1 MIPFSGVNGE
11 MATVLEMLGDW
22 DRVLNTD
29 LDRMQRAGRHQET
42 SLECSPEAYLPV
54 LSIEVFGELLG
65 CFLAPWLRITSG
77 LLIAEVASVL
87 VPLFIV
93 RSSMSAI
100 SVRVAV
106 VLII

>member
-1 MIPFSGVNGE
+1 MIPLSGVNGE

-22 DRVLNTD
+22 DRVLDTS
-29 LDRMQRAGRHQET
+29 LDRMQWAGRHQET
-42 SLECSPEAYLPV
+42 SLEYVPGGYLPV

-65 CFLAPWLRITSG
+65 RFLAPWLRITSG
-77 LLIAEVASVL
+77 LLIAEVASVF
-87 VPLFIV
+87 VPLLII

>member
-1 MIPFSGVNGE
+1 MIPLSGVNGE

-22 DRVLNTD
+22 DRVLDTS
-29 LDRMQRAGRHQET
+29 LDRTQWAGRHQET
-42 SLECSPEAYLPV
+42 SLEYVPGGYLPV

-65 CFLAPWLRITSG
+65 RFLAPWLRITSG
-77 LLIAEVASVL
+77 LLIAEVASVF
-87 VPLFIV
+87 VPLLII